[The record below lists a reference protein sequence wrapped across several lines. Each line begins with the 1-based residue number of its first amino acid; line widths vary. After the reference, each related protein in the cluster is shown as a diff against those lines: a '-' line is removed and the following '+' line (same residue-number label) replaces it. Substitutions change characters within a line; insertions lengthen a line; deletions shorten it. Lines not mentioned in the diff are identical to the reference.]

1 MGISQALS
9 ILILRRLSRNFC
21 LGQTPRSPNHRS
33 AVILWKRLFWSFIVN
48 SAQSVPLPCTCD
60 HLSRITLI
68 IHSFMDASAKYL
80 RAKDRAMNNHFYPK
94 IYYPEV
100 YILEGG
106 YCQYFRT
113 SPHRCEP
120 PSYVKMDDPKHLASR
135 REDLDQFRKAKF
147 GRHKSY
153 AFGDIG
159 GKALQSS
166 KRNTAPSNGSNN
178 LFVAA
183 NTARPRRSG
192 GSGGTV
198 LMPLAEDVNN
208 TCDTDDTDTDIGDSP
223 CPPPTRTAPFRG
235 KKLGRAP
242 LARAETYGPS
252 RMPF

>member
-1 MGISQALS
+1 MCSIILS
-9 ILILRRLSRNFC
+9 YY
-21 LGQTPRSPNHRS
+21 
-33 AVILWKRLFWSFIVN
+33 SFTDN
-48 SAQSVPLPCTCD
+48 SFV
-60 HLSRITLI
+60 
-68 IHSFMDASAKYL
+68 DASAKYL
-80 RAKDRAMNNHFYPK
+80 RAKDRAMNNHVYPK

-113 SPHRCEP
+113 SSHRCEP

-159 GKALQSS
+159 GKTLQSS
-166 KRNTAPSNGSNN
+166 KRTTVPSNGSNS
-178 LFVAA
+178 LFAAA
-183 NTARPRRSG
+183 NTARTRRSG

-198 LMPLAEDVNN
+198 LMPLAEDINN
-208 TCDTDDTDTDIGDSP
+208 TCDTDTDTDIGDSP
-223 CPPPTRTAPFRG
+223 CPPPTRTAAFRG

-242 LARAETYGPS
+242 LTKAETYGPG